1 MHFRIDGNG
10 YNGNGNGGVDAVGG
24 AGISAGAAMPGHTG
38 PLSSSNNA
46 VSAADFHPAHLHGGS
61 QRSRSSSSDPRHLT
75 GEMIR
80 QMNALKQK
88 DSATIVA
95 SLADCQR
102 QQLQMQ
108 AIYERALRVSNINQ

>member
-10 YNGNGNGGVDAVGG
+10 YNNGNGNGGVDAVGTVAPPSG
-24 AGISAGAAMPGHTG
+24 VPS
-38 PLSSSNNA
+38 NA
-46 VSAADFHPAHLHGGS
+46 VSAADFHPAAHLHGS
-61 QRSRSSSSDPRHLT
+61 RSRSSSDPRHLT

-80 QMNALKQK
+80 QMNALQK
-88 DSATIVA
+88 KDNATIVA

-102 QQLQMQ
+102 QQMQMQ

>member
-10 YNGNGNGGVDAVGG
+10 YNGNGNGGVDAVGTVPAQG
-24 AGISAGAAMPGHTG
+24 GTG
-38 PLSSSNNA
+38 PALPPSSN
-46 VSAADFHPAHLHGGS
+46 AADFHPHLHGS
-61 QRSRSSSSDPRHLT
+61 RSRSSSDPRHLT

-80 QMNALKQK
+80 QMNALQKK

-108 AIYERALRVSNINQ
+108 AIYERALRVSKIKSISC